1 MTKIFKHVFDSK
13 YQFPK
18 LAETKMNGMRFY
30 RVDGKLFPSVTTILS
45 IQPKEG
51 LEEWKNSVGHEAAAW
66 EMRRAATRGTKFHK
80 IVEAYLKNQSIDVF
94 SRDILPMGLFNL
106 VERQIDR
113 IDNIC
118 TLEATMCSRSFEIA
132 GRVDT
137 VGDFDGKRSIIDFKS
152 ANRAKKDDQ
161 IKTHAIQETA
171 YSVMWEEM
179 TDETIEQIV
188 TIVACENGESQTII
202 KKPHDYFD
210 ELRKC
215 VSDFKNYQKSRM
227 VMN

>member
-1 MTKIFKHVFDSK
+1 MTDLFNHIFDSK

-30 RVDGKLFPSVTTILS
+30 HVDEKLFPSVTTILS

-51 LEEWKNSVGHEAAAW
+51 LEKWRNSVGHEAAAW
-66 EMRRAATRGTKFHK
+66 EMRRAANRGTKFHK
-80 IVEAYLKNQSIDVF
+80 IVEAYLKNQDTRIF
-94 SRDILPMGLFNL
+94 SKDILPIGLFFL
-106 VERQIDR
+106 VQTEIDR

-118 TLEATMCSRSFEIA
+118 TLEATMYSRSFEIA

-137 VGDFDGKRSIIDFKS
+137 VGDFDGKRSVIDFKY

-179 TDETIEQIV
+179 TGETIEQIV

-202 KKPHDYFD
+202 KKPQDYLD
-210 ELRKC
+210 DLRQC
-215 VSDFKNYQKSRM
+215 VNDFKNYQKNRT
-227 VMN
+227 VVD